1 MRPLSS
7 RDPTAGSDFT
17 WNVRVRTTPGGHAVA
32 SARTNLFTICGQAS
46 FKEADPHPSAVE
58 YLLGILG
65 GDLLSGF
72 STQASRRSI
81 LVYALEAT
89 VSGRLNNPLVQLGV
103 IGEQGHA
110 GLEAISGTVYVSADA
125 EEVEIQRAWEETL
138 LRSPLVKTLERAVAL
153 SLTLRQMP

>member
-1 MRPLSS
+1 MCPLAS

-17 WNVRVRTTPGGHAVA
+17 WNVRVRTTPGGHATA

-46 FKEADPHPSAVE
+46 FKEADPHPSAIE

-72 STQASRRSI
+72 SKQASRHSI
-81 LVYALEAT
+81 VVYALEAT
-89 VSGRLNNPLVQLGV
+89 VAGRLNNPLVHLGV
-103 IGEQGHA
+103 IGEEGHA

-125 EEVEIQRAWEETL
+125 EDLEIQQAWEETL
-138 LRSPLVKTLERAVAL
+138 LRSPLVQTLQRAVAL
-153 SLTLRQMP
+153 SLAIQLVP